1 MRSPHLASLDAMPR
15 RSLAAAVAALSLLAL
30 PAAAQAA
37 KAKPFYVSL
46 GDSYAAGY
54 QRFSKTV
61 ARTTRDGFA
70 YQVVPKARARGYDL
84 KLVNFGCG
92 GETSVSILK
101 RKKKCGELGPGGVDY
116 AGVTQVTAAERFL
129 RKHRGQVKLVTV
141 SIGGNDVTACVKE
154 ADPVACV
161 GPAMDKVKANGK
173 VLLTRLRKAAGPKTR
188 IVGITYPDVILGA
201 WVGEQPD
208 QDLAKLSVVAFQS
221 LLNPA
226 LKEMYES
233 VGGRF
238 VDVTEATGA
247 YTPLEQTTTLAPYGE
262 IPAAVAEVCKLT
274 TYCAYRD
281 IHPNTKGYAL
291 IAKLVAETLPRKR

>member
-1 MRSPHLASLDAMPR
+1 MPR
-15 RSLAAAVAALSLLAL
+15 LIAAAVAALSLLAL

-37 KAKPFYVSL
+37 KAKSYYVSL

-54 QRFSKTV
+54 QRFSQ
-61 ARTTRDGFA
+61 APGRTTRDGFA
-70 YQVVPKARARGYDL
+70 YQLVGKAKARGSKL

-92 GETSVSILK
+92 GETSVSILT
-101 RKKKCGELGPGGVDY
+101 RKTKCGGLGPGGVDY
-116 AGVTQVTAAERFL
+116 AGVTQATAAQRFL
-129 RKHRGQVKLVTV
+129 RKHRGKVALITV

-173 VLLTRLRKAAGPKTR
+173 ALLKRLRKAAGPRTR

-201 WVGEQPD
+201 WVGENPD
-208 QDLAKLSVVAFQS
+208 QELAKLSVVAFRS

-226 LKEMYES
+226 LKAMYES

-238 VDVTEATGA
+238 VDVTKATKA

-262 IPAAVAEVCKLT
+262 IPVAVAEICKLT
-274 TYCAYRD
+274 AYCTYRD
-281 IHPNTKGYAL
+281 IHPNATGYGIIADL
-291 IAKLVAETLPRKR
+291 IAKTLPHKH

>member
-1 MRSPHLASLDAMPR
+1 MPSR
-15 RSLAAAVAALSLLAL
+15 ALAALVAALSLLAL

-37 KAKPFYVSL
+37 QAKPSYYVSL

-54 QRFSKTV
+54 QRFSPTDAK
-61 ARTTRDGFA
+61 TTRDGFA
-70 YQVVPKARARGYDL
+70 YQLVGKARKRGYKL

-92 GETSVSILK
+92 GETTISILT
-101 RKKKCGELGPGGVDY
+101 RKTKCLGLGPGGVDY
-116 AGVTQVTAAERFL
+116 AGVTQATAAERFL
-129 RKHRGQVKLVTV
+129 RKHRGKVALITV
-141 SIGGNDVTACVKE
+141 SIGGNDVTACARE

-161 GPAMDKVKANGK
+161 GPAMEKVKANGK
-173 VLLTRLRKAAGPKTR
+173 KLLKRLRKAAGPKTR

-201 WVGEQPD
+201 WVGENPN

-233 VGGRF
+233 VGGKF
-238 VDVTEATGA
+238 VDVTKATGA

-262 IPAAVAEVCKLT
+262 IPVAVAEVCKLT
-274 TYCAYRD
+274 AYCAYRD
-281 IHPNTKGYAL
+281 IHPNAKGYAL
-291 IAKLVAETLPRKR
+291 IADLIAKALPHKH

>member
-1 MRSPHLASLDAMPR
+1 MPR
-15 RSLAAAVAALSLLAL
+15 LLAALVAVLSLLAV

-37 KAKPFYVSL
+37 KAKPQYYVSL

-54 QRFSKTV
+54 QRFSATE

-70 YQVVPKARARGYDL
+70 YQLVGKARKRGHKL

-92 GETSVSILK
+92 GETSVSILE
-101 RKKKCGELGPGGVDY
+101 RKAKCRGLGPGGVNY
-116 AGVTQVTAAERFL
+116 AGQTQAAAAVKFL
-129 RKHRGQVKLVTV
+129 RKHKGQVKLITV

-161 GPAMDKVKANGK
+161 GPAMKNVKANGEA
-173 VLLTRLRKAAGPKTR
+173 LLERLRKAAGKKTR

-201 WVGEQPD
+201 WVGENPD

-238 VDVTEATGA
+238 VDVTKTTGA
-247 YTPLEQTTTLAPYGE
+247 YTPLEQTTTLEPYG
-262 IPAAVAEVCKLT
+262 IVPVAVAEVCRLT
-274 TYCAYRD
+274 AYCAYRD
-281 IHPNTKGYAL
+281 IHPNGTGYGVIADL
-291 IAKLVAETLPRKR
+291 IAKTLPHKH

>member
-1 MRSPHLASLDAMPR
+1 MPR
-15 RSLAAAVAALSLLAL
+15 LIAVLVAALSLLAL

-37 KAKPFYVSL
+37 KAKPSYYVSL

-54 QRFSKTV
+54 QRFSATD

-70 YQVVPKARARGYDL
+70 YQLVNKARKRGYKL

-101 RKKKCGELGPGGVDY
+101 RKTRCAGLGPGGVNY
-116 AGVTQVTAAERFL
+116 AGQTQATAAERFL
-129 RKHRGQVKLVTV
+129 RKHKGQVKLITV
-141 SIGGNDVTACVKE
+141 SIGGNDVTSCARE

-161 GPAMDKVKANGK
+161 GPAMEKVKANGK
-173 VLLTRLRKAAGPKTR
+173 VLLKRLRKAAGKKTR

-201 WVGEQPD
+201 WVGENPN
-208 QDLAKLSVVAFQS
+208 QDLAKLSVTAFRS

-238 VDVTEATGA
+238 VDVTKATKA
-247 YTPLEQTTTLAPYGE
+247 YTPLEQTTTLAPYGQ
-262 IPAAVAEVCKLT
+262 IPVAVAEICKLT
-274 TYCAYRD
+274 AYCAYRD
-281 IHPNTKGYAL
+281 IHPNAKGYAI
-291 IAKLVAETLPRKR
+291 IAKLIAGTLPRKS

>member
-1 MRSPHLASLDAMPR
+1 MPSR
-15 RSLAAAVAALSLLAL
+15 PIAVLVAALSLLAL

-37 KAKPFYVSL
+37 KAKPQYYVSL

-54 QRFSKTV
+54 QRFSPSE

-70 YQVVPKARARGYDL
+70 YQLVGKARKRGYQL

-101 RKKKCGELGPGGVDY
+101 RKTKCLGLGPGGVNY
-116 AGVTQVTAAERFL
+116 AGQTQAAAAVKFL
-129 RKHRGQVKLVTV
+129 RAHKGQVRLITV
-141 SIGGNDVTACVKE
+141 SIGGNDVTRCAKE

-161 GPAMDKVKANGK
+161 GPAMENVKANGK
-173 VLLTRLRKAAGPKTR
+173 VLLKRLRKATGKKTR
-188 IVGITYPDVILGA
+188 IVGITYPDVILGS
-201 WVGEQPD
+201 WVGENPN

-233 VGGRF
+233 VGGTF
-238 VDVTEATGA
+238 VDVTKATGA

-262 IPAAVAEVCKLT
+262 IPVAVAEICKLT
-274 TYCAYRD
+274 AYCTYRD
-281 IHPNTKGYAL
+281 IHPNATGYGI
-291 IAKLVAETLPRKR
+291 IADLVAKTLPHKH

>member
-1 MRSPHLASLDAMPR
+1 MPR
-15 RSLAAAVAALSLLAL
+15 RLLPALVAVLSLLAL

-37 KAKPFYVSL
+37 KAKPSYYVSL

-54 QRFSKTV
+54 QRFSATE

-70 YQVVPKARARGYDL
+70 YQLVGKARKRGYEL

-101 RKKKCGELGPGGVDY
+101 RKTKCGGLGPGGVDY
-116 AGVTQVTAAERFL
+116 AGTTQATAAERFL
-129 RKHRGQVKLVTV
+129 RRHRGRVKLITV
-141 SIGGNDVTACVKE
+141 SIGGNDVTSCVRE

-173 VLLTRLRKAAGPKTR
+173 KLLKRLRKAAGPKTR
-188 IVGITYPDVILGA
+188 IVGITYPDVILGE
-201 WVGEQPD
+201 WVGTNPNQE
-208 QDLAKLSVVAFQS
+208 LAKLSVVAFRS

-233 VGGRF
+233 VEGRF
-238 VDVTEATGA
+238 VDVTSATGA
-247 YTPLEQTTTLAPYGE
+247 YTPLERTTTLAPYGE
-262 IPAAVAEVCKLT
+262 IPVAVAEVCSLT
-274 TYCAYRD
+274 AYCAFRD
-281 IHPNTKGYAL
+281 IHPNAKGYAL
-291 IAKLVAETLPRKR
+291 IAELIAKTLPRKR